1 MKISRKSSLTGVY
14 RTREVKVKPKDYEMW
29 EKGYVSINEAMP
41 YLDENDRTFILA
53 GITEDEFRQAFSAEI
68 SNIVNDRF

>member
-14 RTREVKVKPKDYEMW
+14 RTRDVKAKPKDYEMW
-29 EKGYVSINEAMP
+29 EKGYVSINDAMP

-53 GITEDEFRQAFSAEI
+53 GITEDEFRQAFSSEI

>member
-1 MKISRKSSLTGVY
+1 MKISRKSSITGVY
-14 RTREVKVKPKDYEMW
+14 RTREVKVKPKDFEMW
-29 EKGYVSINEAMP
+29 EKGYVSIHEAMP

-53 GITEDEFRQAFSAEI
+53 GITEDEFRQAFSSEI